1 MAQPVAR
8 FKGDYDQ
15 ILRPDGTLVDDRQAP
30 QVARD
35 FDRLVELYELMSLTR
50 VFDAKAVA
58 LQRTGQLG
66 TYASSLGHEAAHV
79 AIGAAMKHEDCLAP
93 MYREYAAQVYCGVE
107 MSEVVLCWGGDER
120 GNNRSEEHTS

>member
-1 MAQPVAR
+1 MSQTVAR
-8 FKGDYDQ
+8 LKVDSYQ
-15 ILRPDGTLVDDRQAP
+15 YLNPDGTLVDDRQVP

-35 FDRLVELYELMSLTR
+35 FDLLVELYELMSLTR

-58 LQRTGQLG
+58 LQRTGQLC

-93 MYREYAAQVYCGVE
+93 IDRK
-107 MSEVVLCWGGDER
+107 SVV
-120 GNNRSEEHTS
+120 